1 MVMSEFKYRMHFKV
15 FDNMFVIMGQLF
27 IRLFKVKIKFISLM
41 EQPINWLLLFVNF
54 KFQQLQLSHYDI
66 LLDYSLVV
74 KILVLNFCYFQ
85 SNSLTHLLN
94 YMNYFQQMK
103 LLHLMITKHLQL
115 NYSKNKILKNFPIQ
129 NFEYLLTNCSIKFL
143 KSLLK

>member
-1 MVMSEFKYRMHFKV
+1 MVMSEFKYMMHFKV

-85 SNSLTHLLN
+85 SNSLTHFLN